1 MKPVSS
7 MTGFATASGVG
18 FTLTAKSVNH
28 RFLDLQVRVPS
39 GLDEVEALLRV
50 AVRDSVRR
58 GHVEVSLQV
67 ESGETGGVTVR
78 RNDVLLSALVR
89 AYREA
94 AEVHGVGGEVDLSV
108 LLRMPGV
115 MVSET
120 SRVGVEIDEVRAT
133 AEVLMERFLSARAVE
148 GAALVVEMR
157 DAMDRL
163 LVLVEEMAEL
173 RVGVRE
179 AHLTRLRARLV
190 ELVEGMEVREER
202 LVAEAALLVER
213 SDVEEEIVRMRTH
226 ARQFQAMLDAGGEVG
241 KRLDFLLQ
249 EMNREANTMVSKVN
263 GAMGERGLR
272 LTEIGLAMK
281 TEIERVKEQVQNV
294 E

>member
-1 MKPVSS
+1 
-7 MTGFATASGVG
+7 MTGFATAWGSG

-39 GLDEVEALLRV
+39 GLDEVEALLRA
-50 AVRDSVRR
+50 AVRDAVRR

-67 ESGETGGVTVR
+67 ESGEAGGVTVR
-78 RNDVLLSALVR
+78 RNDALLGALVV

-94 AEVHGVGGEVDLSV
+94 AGVHGVGGEVDLNV
-108 LLRMPGV
+108 LLRVPGV
-115 MVSET
+115 IVSET
-120 SRVGVEIDEVRAT
+120 GRVGIEIEEVGA
-133 AEVLMERFLSARAVE
+133 AAGVLMERFLEARAVE
-148 GAALVVEMR
+148 GAALAVEMR
-157 DAMDRL
+157 GAMDRL
-163 LVLVEEMAEL
+163 LGLAEEMAEV

-179 AHLTRLRARLV
+179 AHLARLRVRLA

-226 ARQFQAMLDAGGEVG
+226 ARQFQAILDAGGEVG

-281 TEIERVKEQVQNV
+281 AEIERVKEQVQNV